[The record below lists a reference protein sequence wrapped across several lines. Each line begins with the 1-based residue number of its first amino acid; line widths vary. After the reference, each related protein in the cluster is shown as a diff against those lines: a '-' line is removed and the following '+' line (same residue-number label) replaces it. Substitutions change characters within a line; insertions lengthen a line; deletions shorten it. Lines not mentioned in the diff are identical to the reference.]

1 MISSRMRASRVGLRF
16 ILQSRR
22 PWSSLPALGPIQERL
37 GREVNPTI
45 YRPEELAAPRS
56 FVRRVLDGPKIMLVG
71 TDDDIAKLAALD
83 RLSPD
88 GRLNIASNAALQ
100 LATLAL
106 AAEGYHCCKLFLHSA
121 MTIVDQLDQC
131 RRRCTLV
138 K

>member
-71 TDDDIAKLAALD
+71 TEDDIAKLAGKPVAHEA
-83 RLSPD
+83 RPESRGNRRPAR
-88 GRLNIASNAALQ
+88 GR
-100 LATLAL
+100 
-106 AAEGYHCCKLFLHSA
+106 
-121 MTIVDQLDQC
+121 
-131 RRRCTLV
+131 
-138 K
+138 